1 MKKNLLTAFIIIAI
15 GATLLTGCG
24 QAEEGKAAEAVTQT
38 VEENTETKK
47 ETVEET
53 NAVVE
58 TESVETENVE
68 NKTEEKDAILNGA
81 DLIVPGDSGY
91 TYTVSTKYS
100 IDYEGE
106 LFEDSYANIVKFD
119 GTKYYGETL
128 EGSDKGSTEFC
139 DITDGYFRYHT
150 IMDGEDL
157 GWDSSSYGDFKSYED
172 IKEKDNRYF
181 EKLKDNTWVYV
192 DEEEG
197 NLIYSSSNSKSI
209 QNDTFVE
216 GNYVRERFYDVEQT
230 IYINAETKELIKLVE
245 KFKLENPSYN
255 YDDSTGEITG
265 IDKTFVYDYYN
276 EYEISDI
283 GTTTV
288 QAPEGV
294 PE

>member
-1 MKKNLLTAFIIIAI
+1 MKKNLLTAFMITAI

-24 QAEEGKAAEAVTQT
+24 QAEKSKAAEVATQA
-38 VEENTETKK
+38 
-47 ETVEET
+47 VEET
-53 NAVVE
+53 VDTKEETEEETDVTVE
-58 TESVETENVE
+58 TESESENIDEVA
-68 NKTEEKDAILNGA
+68 EEKDTTLSGA
-81 DLIVPGDSGY
+81 DLIVPDESGY

-106 LFEDSYANIVKFD
+106 LFESTSADIVKFD
-119 GTKYYGETL
+119 GTKYYAETI
-128 EGSDKGSTEFC
+128 EGSAKGSVEFC

-150 IMDGEDL
+150 VMDGEDW
-157 GWDSSSYGDFKSYED
+157 GWDSSSYDDFKSYEA
-172 IKEKDNRYF
+172 IKERDNRYF
-181 EKLKDNTWVYV
+181 EKLKDNTWTYV
-192 DEEEG
+192 GEEDG
-197 NLIYSSSNSKSI
+197 NFIYSSSNGKSI

-216 GNYVRERFYDVEQT
+216 GNYVREKFYDVEQT

-255 YDDSTGEITG
+255 YDDSTGDITG
-265 IDKTFVYDYYN
+265 IDKTFIYDYYN

-288 QAPEGV
+288 QAPEGM